1 MLNSTRASTDHIPSN
16 SNAPASTSA
25 ETSLHQ
31 SVSKSIQRA
40 IPSLQSPSSCSPTAT
55 TMRSLSFLLPSLA
68 AASSICPDSPAYVH
82 AQCQM
87 SIAFD
92 QPCEQVKKEIQ
103 SRIESKDW
111 VDPHNAGTYT
121 LEGVDGEDDN
131 TFQVSRLTG
140 DGKFTDKLR
149 LQFKGDD
156 NNNSSSKCTL
166 AACSTS
172 QVTSVLDF
180 STNYCNLR
188 NLYAADA
195 GVLHHALTYKE
206 TYDSCWQRDVE
217 KCVATSEE
225 DL

>member
-1 MLNSTRASTDHIPSN
+1 
-16 SNAPASTSA
+16 
-25 ETSLHQ
+25 
-31 SVSKSIQRA
+31 
-40 IPSLQSPSSCSPTAT
+40 
-55 TMRSLSFLLPSLA
+55 MRSLSFLLPSLA

-103 SRIESKDW
+103 SRLESKDW

-121 LEGVDGEDDN
+121 LDAVDDEDDN
-131 TFQVSRLTG
+131 TFQISRLTG
-140 DGKFTDKLR
+140 DGKFTDKMR
-149 LQFKGDD
+149 LQFKGGNDEV
-156 NNNSSSKCTL
+156 NNNNNKCTL

-206 TYDSCWQRDVE
+206 TYENCWQRAVE
-217 KCVATSEE
+217 KCVTAASEE